1 MATLVFVVLQVI
13 VFLLVL
19 GTMSIFTHMLGNS
32 IRKEGGMRRKY
43 KTLVDGCLQC
53 CNAKILQEK
62 PIFISVGGSCVEPNG
77 ITKKYAF
84 KMQHRLGNTFQ
95 MEIFIKYVEKVGNS
109 RQKTIKRWHF
119 NQPMNQEHMLECM
132 SEYLERLKK

>member
-1 MATLVFVVLQVI
+1 MATLVLILVCVVPQVI
-13 VFLLVL
+13 
-19 GTMSIFTHMLGNS
+19 TISIFTHILGNS
-32 IRKEGGMRRKY
+32 VKAEGGMRGKY
-43 KTLVDGCLQC
+43 KTLVNGCLQC

-62 PIFISVGGSCVEPNG
+62 PLFISIGGSIVGSNG
-77 ITKKYAF
+77 ITTTYAF
-84 KMQHRLGNTFQ
+84 KMEHRLGNTFQ

-119 NQPMNQEHMLECM
+119 NQSMNQEHMLECM

>member
-1 MATLVFVVLQVI
+1 MGTLVFWILQVI

-19 GTMSIFTHMLGNS
+19 GTMSIFTRILSNS
-32 IRKEGGMRRKY
+32 VKAEGGMRGKY

-53 CNAKILQEK
+53 RNAKILQEK
-62 PIFISVGGSCVEPNG
+62 PIFISVGGSFVESNG

-109 RQKTIKRWHF
+109 RQKTIKTWHF
-119 NQPMNQEHMLECM
+119 NQSVNQEHMLECM
-132 SEYLERLKK
+132 GEYLERIK